1 MTEPPAALAL
11 APELATLLAR
21 PRPRQG
27 LTANQRTILAFLAAR
42 PDHVHTPAQMIHDDP
57 ADFAGRSIQGLH
69 QTAVSLVDKR
79 LAWRTQTDAG
89 VGYQIRPEA
98 IPDLLAAERDD
109 Q

>member
-1 MTEPPAALAL
+1 MTEPPTALAL

-21 PRPRQG
+21 PRTRQG

-57 ADFAGRSIQGLH
+57 ADFAGRSIQG
-69 QTAVSLVDKR
+69 
-79 LAWRTQTDAG
+79 
-89 VGYQIRPEA
+89 IRPEA